1 MTKVILAQGVFL
13 FFQIIIWILVGRCLL
28 SFLPNINWFSQPF
41 RALKDIT
48 DPILEPFRKIIPPI
62 GGIDISPIAA
72 FIVLQLLAKAICYVI
87 ILI

>member
-1 MTKVILAQGVFL
+1 MSKILLAQGVLL
-13 FFQIIIWILVGRCLL
+13 FFQILIWTLVARCLL
-28 SFLPNINWFSQPF
+28 SFLPNINWFGQPF

-62 GGIDISPIAA
+62 GGWDLSPIAA
-72 FIVLQLLAKAICYVI
+72 FFALQLLATAIYYVI

>member
-1 MTKVILAQGVFL
+1 MIKLLLAQGTWL
-13 FFQIIIWILVGRCLL
+13 FFQILIWILVARCLL

-48 DPILEPFRKIIPPI
+48 DPLLAPFQKIIPPI
-62 GGIDISPIAA
+62 GGWHLSPIAA
-72 FIVLQLLAKAICYVI
+72 FFALQLLATAIYYVI